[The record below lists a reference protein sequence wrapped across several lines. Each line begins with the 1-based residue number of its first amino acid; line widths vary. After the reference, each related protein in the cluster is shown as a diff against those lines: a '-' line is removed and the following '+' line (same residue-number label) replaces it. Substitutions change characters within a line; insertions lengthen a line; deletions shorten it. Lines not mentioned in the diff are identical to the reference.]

1 MIREIH
7 KTHLIWERD
16 RKTDGQNRVKNCIQP
31 LENCKS
37 TKITK
42 QQDEDEDQ
50 RGGWWF
56 IWIVTVVDL
65 GEWECDKDW

>member
-1 MIREIH
+1 MIQKLKIKKNYYYDSRNTQNTSNEREI
-7 KTHLIWERD
+7 D
-16 RKTDGQNRVKNCIQP
+16 RKAVRQTDGQNRVKNCIQP

-50 RGGWWF
+50 RGG
-56 IWIVTVVDL
+56 
-65 GEWECDKDW
+65 